1 MLPEMKYA
9 HSGDVNIVYEVIG
22 DGPIDLVLVH
32 GWVATIEGVRDAP
45 GFAQFIQRL
54 TSFSRV
60 VQFDKRG
67 TGMSDRVTQAAT
79 MEERMDDVRAVMDA
93 IGSQRAAIM
102 GISEGG
108 VMAALFAA
116 TYPERTSALILYGA
130 HAIATRTSVTEAE
143 LSEYFEHVKHN
154 WGNEAEARD
163 LLSWLTPSLA
173 VDKRLIEWAQKFMR
187 LGASPGAVIALERM
201 NGEIDIRH
209 ILPSIRV
216 PTLVLHRSGDAISVA
231 HGRYLAQ
238 HISNA
243 KYVELDGADHL
254 PSVGNSDAILDEI
267 EEFLTGVR
275 QPIEHNRVLA
285 TIMFTD
291 IVSSTER
298 AHELGDHKWLELL
311 DQHNTLVRK
320 ELARYRGVEVDTTG
334 DGFFAT
340 FDGPAR
346 AIRCALAISDDVQ
359 RLGIQVRAGL
369 HTGECELMANKVGG
383 IAVHIGARVMAHS
396 RANEVLVSST
406 VKDLVA
412 GSGIKFVDR
421 GVHELKGVPD
431 EWHLYAAARGE

>member
-9 HSGDVNIVYEVIG
+9 SSGDVNIAYEVVG
-22 DGPIDLVLVH
+22 EGPVDLVIVH
-32 GWVATIEGVRDAP
+32 GGVATIEGIRDAP
-45 GFAQFIQRL
+45 GFGQFIQRL
-54 TSFSRV
+54 ASFSRV
-60 VQFDKRG
+60 IQFDKRG

-79 MEERMDDVRAVMDA
+79 MEDRMDDVRAVMDA
-93 IGSQRAAIM
+93 VGSQRAAVM

-130 HAIATRTSVTEAE
+130 NAGNPEPTTTDMEW
-143 LSEYFEHVKHN
+143 SEYSERIRRD
-154 WGNEAEARD
+154 WGNESEARRILS
-163 LLSWLTPSLA
+163 LLAPTLA
-173 VDKRLIEWAQKFMR
+173 VDERLIQWAQKFMR
-187 LGASPGAVIALERM
+187 LGASPGSVIALARM
-201 NGEIDIRH
+201 NNELDIRH
-209 ILPSIRV
+209 VLPSIRV
-216 PTLVLHRSGDAISVA
+216 PALVLHRSGDRVISVTN
-231 HGRYLAQ
+231 GRYLAE
-238 HISNA
+238 HIPAA
-243 KYVELDGADHL
+243 KYVELEGVDHL
-254 PSVGNSDAILDEI
+254 FSVGNSHEILDEI

-275 QPIEHNRVLA
+275 DPLERNRVLA
-285 TIMFTD
+285 TLMFTD

-298 AHELGDHKWLELL
+298 AHELGDRKWRELL
-311 DQHNTLVRK
+311 SQHNMIVRK
-320 ELARYRGVEVDTTG
+320 ELVRFRGVEIDMTG
-334 DGFFAT
+334 DGFLAT

-359 RLGIQVRAGL
+359 RLGIQIRAGL
-369 HTGECELMANKVGG
+369 HTGECELIGTKVGG

-431 EWHLYAAARGE
+431 EWHLYAVAR